1 MLMDFLTSLPAG
13 VTVIGW
19 LAITVTV
26 ALTARVAV
34 RALVP
39 HAEHDHVHQVAA
51 PLMPALGAAF
61 GILMALTAASE
72 AGSLQTAQETV
83 SAEAAAASRLAWAA
97 TTPGIQVAEIHTPLT
112 AYLDATR
119 SKEWDGDHAETGDD
133 DVAATLATLERVV
146 RTQASSATV
155 STPQATELLTALD
168 SLTSQRR
175 SRLDAAT
182 RNIPLIY
189 VITLIAGGVALVGTA
204 GALGVQSSRRASSLV
219 LGLAIVVGLSLALM
233 FSITAPWRGPL
244 TVGTG
249 PIDSILDGLQAGTF
263 L

>member
-1 MLMDFLTSLPAG
+1 MDVLTSLPAS

-19 LAITVTV
+19 LAITVSV
-26 ALTARVAV
+26 ALGARVAV

-39 HAEHDHVHQVAA
+39 PAERDQVPPVAA
-51 PLMPALGAAF
+51 PLVPALGAAF
-61 GILMALTAASE
+61 GILMALTVTSE
-72 AGSLQTAQETV
+72 AGYLKTAQETV

-97 TTPGIQVAEIHTPLT
+97 TTPGIQAAEIQAPLT
-112 AYLDATR
+112 DYLGATS
-119 SKEWDGDHAETGDD
+119 SKEWDGDDESGDD
-133 DVAATLATLERVV
+133 DVAAILVTLERAV
-146 RTQASSATV
+146 RTQASSSTV
-155 STPQATELLTALD
+155 GTPQATELLTALD

-189 VITLIAGGVALVGTA
+189 VITLITSGLALVATA
-204 GALGVQSSRRASSLV
+204 GALGVRSGRRVSSLV

-249 PIDSILDGLQAGTF
+249 PIDSIIDGLQTGTF
-263 L
+263 R